1 MKSVHLVRPLA
12 VAAVSLV
19 LSGSA
24 LGLPGDTALL
34 PEVVGAAQ
42 LYAAD
47 PHSGLALN
55 GLDPVSYQ
63 VDGRAA
69 AGDAANQAVW
79 SGLGWRFVSAANR
92 AAFLRSPERFAPRL
106 GGYDADAAAD
116 GRLVEA
122 DPEVFVVKAG
132 RLYLFRTGAARAR
145 FLADPASAGRAEA
158 RWPQLARRL
167 VRG

>member
-1 MKSVHLVRPLA
+1 MKSVHLVPPLA
-12 VAAVSLV
+12 VAAISLA

-34 PEVVGAAQ
+34 PEVMGIAQ
-42 LYAAD
+42 LYAVD

-63 VDGRAA
+63 LEGRAA
-69 AGDAANQAVW
+69 AGDAAHEALW

-106 GGYDADAAAD
+106 GGYDADAAAE

-122 DPEVFVVKAG
+122 DPVIFVVRAG
-132 RLYLFRTGAARAR
+132 RLYLFRTRAARAR
-145 FLADPASAGRAEA
+145 FLAEPASAGRAEA